1 MVRRHLAAIDGIEP
15 AHGFFDQNVASARHL
30 RDATG
35 ADDLGQRVPL
45 DARVVNDGSSG
56 RAVEHRGG
64 EKANDVFAI
73 HKVAI
78 LVEEETAVE
87 VAVPCDAEVGLVDTY
102 GFSGDRPVFRQQR
115 VRDAIRERRI
125 RVMGAGG

>member
-1 MVRRHLAAIDGIEP
+1 MVPPG
-15 AHGFFDQNVASARHL
+15 AR
-30 RDATG
+30 
-35 ADDLGQRVPL
+35 
-45 DARVVNDGSSG
+45 SSI
-56 RAVEHRGG
+56 AGG

-125 RVMGAGG
+125 RVMVQADELQRCTGSAKHLSQGVEGWAGCAVAGVDENTQ